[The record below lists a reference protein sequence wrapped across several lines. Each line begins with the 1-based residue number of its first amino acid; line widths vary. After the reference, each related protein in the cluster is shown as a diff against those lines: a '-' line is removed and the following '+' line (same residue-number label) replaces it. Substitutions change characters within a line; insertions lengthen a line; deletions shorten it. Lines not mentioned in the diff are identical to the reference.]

1 MKSKSIIISCLLVLG
16 CFVALPLSAVAS
28 NADSEVAIRF
38 SDWADE
44 PGQEPTESAET
55 PAGGGVSDFG
65 KHYPQ
70 TGTQLTQTLTVLG
83 LLLSGFVLFVI
94 YKRKKEKNNEEES
107 H

>member
-44 PGQEPTESAET
+44 PGQEPTET
-55 PAGGGVSDFG
+55 PADSGASDSG

-83 LLLSGFVLFVI
+83 LLVSGFVLFI
-94 YKRKKEKNNEEES
+94 IFNRKKEKNNEEES

>member
-28 NADSEVAIRF
+28 NADSEVSIRF
-38 SDWADE
+38 SEWADE

-55 PAGGGVSDFG
+55 PAGSGAFDSG

-70 TGTQLTQTLTVLG
+70 TGTQLSRSITLLG
-83 LLLSGFVLFVI
+83 LLLSGFILFI
-94 YKRKKEKNNEEES
+94 IFKRRKEKNNEEES
-107 H
+107 R